1 VDASLELL
9 RTTLEHA
16 IDSGMESSE
25 AELRHAV
32 DGFVDTRR
40 GVVPPQQL
48 VIEVKELARTTI
60 RNQRMARG
68 ESAREDSASRDVVER
83 VVRWAIERYYS
94 R

>member
-1 VDASLELL
+1 MDASLELL

-16 IDSGMESSE
+16 IDSGVESSE

-32 DGFVDTRR
+32 DEFVDARR
-40 GVVPPQQL
+40 GEVTPQRL
-48 VIEVKELARTTI
+48 VIEVKELARATI
-60 RNQRMARG
+60 RNQRLARG
-68 ESAREDSASRDVVER
+68 EPTREDAASRDLVER